1 MCISGGVHKVIKGN
15 MLQKCARQTCTQGFK
30 LDRQRT
36 QQRNWGGTGRM
47 ENEERCRN
55 IPALTGQ
62 QA

>member
-1 MCISGGVHKVIKGN
+1 VIKGN